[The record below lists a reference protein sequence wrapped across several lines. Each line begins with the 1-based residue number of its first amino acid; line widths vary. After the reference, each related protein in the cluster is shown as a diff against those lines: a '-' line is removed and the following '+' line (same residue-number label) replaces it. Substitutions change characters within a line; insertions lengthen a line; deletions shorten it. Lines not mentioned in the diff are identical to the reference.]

1 MKRIAILQRSDN
13 RIDPKAVYPL
23 FDTLSSLGCEICLPK
38 SVYPVYSGHTGTMCG
53 IGDDLSGENID
64 FIFVLGGDGSI
75 ISAARKNAALK
86 IPIVGINFGKLGY
99 LAELEVSELGLIE
112 KIISGKC
119 DIEERI
125 MLDVSVIL
133 GEEVLR
139 TEYPALNDVVLSN
152 GPVSKLLSFDL
163 FANGVAAQSMRSDGI
178 VISTPTGSTAY
189 SMSAGGPVLDPCIR
203 CIVGTPICPHTIGQR
218 PVVFGCSAVLEL
230 RNMKCRGSNIY
241 LTVDGN
247 EVISLTENDT
257 VRISLSE
264 HSARLV
270 RVKNSTFLKVLHEK
284 MSEKS

>member
-125 MLDVSVIL
+125 MLDVSVIR

-178 VISTPTGSTAY
+178 VISTPTGSTGY
-189 SMSAGGPVLDPCIR
+189 SISAGGPVIAPNTDVVI
-203 CIVGTPICPHTIGQR
+203 INPICPHTLAFR
-218 PVVFGCSAVLEL
+218 PIIAPGDSVIEL
-230 RNMKCRGSNIY
+230 SIKQEGFLGM
-241 LTVDGN
+241 DG
-247 EVISLTENDT
+247 VSTERIVPGDM
-257 VRISLSE
+257 VRICRSRRSVRFIRLGDRNLYSLIRNKLS
-264 HSARLV
+264 
-270 RVKNSTFLKVLHEK
+270 
-284 MSEKS
+284 

>member
-125 MLDVSVIL
+125 MLDVSVIR

-163 FANGVAAQSMRSDGI
+163 FANGVAGRSPCVLTESLYLRRPAPRHILCPPAVLFSIRAYAASLQLRYVLIRSDS
-178 VISTPTGSTAY
+178 VPWCSDVQQS
-189 SMSAGGPVLDPCIR
+189 SSSAI
-203 CIVGTPICPHTIGQR
+203 
-218 PVVFGCSAVLEL
+218 
-230 RNMKCRGSNIY
+230 
-241 LTVDGN
+241 
-247 EVISLTENDT
+247 
-257 VRISLSE
+257 
-264 HSARLV
+264 
-270 RVKNSTFLKVLHEK
+270 
-284 MSEKS
+284 

>member
-38 SVYPVYSGHTGTMCG
+38 SVYSVYSGHTGTMCG
-53 IGDDLSGENID
+53 VGDDLSCENID

-125 MLDVSVIL
+125 MLDVSVIR
-133 GEEVLR
+133 GEEVL
-139 TEYPALNDVVLSN
+139 D
-152 GPVSKLLSFDL
+152 
-163 FANGVAAQSMRSDGI
+163 
-178 VISTPTGSTAY
+178 
-189 SMSAGGPVLDPCIR
+189 
-203 CIVGTPICPHTIGQR
+203 
-218 PVVFGCSAVLEL
+218 
-230 RNMKCRGSNIY
+230 
-241 LTVDGN
+241 
-247 EVISLTENDT
+247 
-257 VRISLSE
+257 RISC
-264 HSARLV
+264 A
-270 RVKNSTFLKVLHEK
+270 
-284 MSEKS
+284 